1 MEALLQN
8 RILWL
13 TLAVTMTAQAL
24 KVLIELL
31 TEKKLD
37 LRRMGETGGMPS
49 SHSAAVS
56 CLAVSM
62 GLTQGFGS
70 PFFTISAV
78 LAVVVIYDSTG
89 IRQAAGKHAEII
101 NEMSN
106 ELADLIEH
114 GYQPQKL
121 KTLLG
126 HTYPQAVAGIALG
139 IVAALIFARQ

>member
-1 MEALLQN
+1 MEDLILN

-24 KVLIELL
+24 KVLIVLL
-31 TEKKLD
+31 IDRRLD
-37 LRRMGETGGMPS
+37 MKRLGETGGMPS

-56 CLAVSM
+56 CLAMSM
-62 GLTQGFGS
+62 GFTQGFGS

-78 LAVVVIYDSTG
+78 LAVVVIYDATG
-89 IRQAAGKHAEII
+89 IRQAAGKHAEIL
-101 NEMSN
+101 NEISS

-114 GYQPQKL
+114 GYKPQTL

-126 HTYPQAVAGIALG
+126 HTYPQALAGIFLG
-139 IVAALIFARQ
+139 STAAYLFAR